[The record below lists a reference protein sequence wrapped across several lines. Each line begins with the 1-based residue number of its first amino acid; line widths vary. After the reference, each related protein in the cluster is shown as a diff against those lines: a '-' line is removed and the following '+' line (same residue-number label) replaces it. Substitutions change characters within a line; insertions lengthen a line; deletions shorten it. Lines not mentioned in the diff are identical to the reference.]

1 MERQSIV
8 NSGVVSMAVKRMAPV
23 ALLLLAAC
31 IPQRGTAYEEPGY
44 RPAPPSRQDR
54 YAQPQQE
61 RWERP
66 ALGNEQDVRRLPAP
80 PPAWQA
86 RKVQADSRVIAG
98 RTYTVQP
105 GDSLRSISGKTGAGS
120 EAIARANNIP
130 SPFVIRVGQK
140 LVIPG
145 GRYHLVR
152 DGETG
157 IAIAVA
163 YGVAWSRIIAVNDL
177 EEPYILRTGQRLL
190 IPDDM
195 IPPSGRPESI
205 EQRAARFHLDLGVDD
220 IVTGGQPAIAEKAK
234 PAAPTASSAR
244 VLAPTT
250 PVAAPARLAGG
261 FQWPLKG
268 NVIKRFGP
276 GKSGERNDGIKIAAA
291 LDTPVLASADG
302 VVAYVGSDIPALG
315 GLVILRHG
323 DGWTTV
329 YGHAGQLLVQ
339 RGQAVKKGQM
349 IALSGNSG
357 FADRP
362 ELHFEIRQGRT
373 PVDPLPRLP
382 AR

>member
-1 MERQSIV
+1 
-8 NSGVVSMAVKRMAPV
+8 MAVKRMAPV

-44 RPAPPSRQDR
+44 RPAPQQRQDR
-54 YAQPQQE
+54 YPPPQQE

-86 RKVQADSRVIAG
+86 RKVQADSRVVSG

-130 SPFVIRVGQK
+130 APFVIRVGQK

-157 IAIAVA
+157 IGIAVA

-195 IPPSGRPESI
+195 IPVTGRPETI
-205 EQRAARFHLDLGVDD
+205 EQRASRFHLDLGVDD

-261 FQWPLKG
+261 FQWPTAS
-268 NVIKRFGP
+268 RSQP
-276 GKSGERNDGIKIAAA
+276 RW
-291 LDTPVLASADG
+291 TPRCSPRPTASSPMSARTSRRS
-302 VVAYVGSDIPALG
+302 VGSSFFGMAMAGRPCMVMPASCSCS
-315 GLVILRHG
+315 
-323 DGWTTV
+323 
-329 YGHAGQLLVQ
+329 A
-339 RGQAVKKGQM
+339 A
-349 IALSGNSG
+349 
-357 FADRP
+357 
-362 ELHFEIRQGRT
+362 RQ
-373 PVDPLPRLP
+373 
-382 AR
+382 